1 MEVSVNGKL
10 TQTDALTVAAL
21 LESLG
26 ITLARSG
33 VAVAVNGTVVPRLK
47 WAETRLSGGDKVE
60 IIRAVQGG

>member
-1 MEVSVNGKL
+1 MKVSVNGRWID
-10 TQTDALTVAAL
+10 TDAPTVAAL

-26 ITLARSG
+26 ITVGRSG
-33 VAVAVNGTVVPRLK
+33 VAVAINQEVVPRLK